1 MQDIKRLFGAVT
13 SEAVAFY
20 VATAYL
26 TPNVC
31 FLFLR
36 HAYDR
41 QQGVGPNS
49 ERRSAIADA
58 DSTTK
63 LTRL

>member
-1 MQDIKRLFGAVT
+1 MKDITRLFGAVT
-13 SEAVAFY
+13 SDAVAFY
-20 VATAYL
+20 VATAL
-26 TPNVC
+26 TPNLC
-31 FLFLR
+31 FMFLR